1 MSVNRT
7 ERRRRERAGT
17 PPSTTP
23 WARWAIAGA
32 TLLLLAAVVAIA
44 VFNRKQ
50 VPQSAS
56 EAPIYATL
64 KVGDPAPPFAVTTI
78 DGRPIDSNA
87 LRGPILLEV
96 FATWC
101 PHCQHETALLNALQR
116 RFGKNLSIVA
126 VSGSDTG
133 ADRSSPETLDDVR
146 AFAQY
151 FHVEYPVA
159 YDGSLSVAKQYLQG
173 GFPTIVFITSAKRIA
188 GFGAGEVPFKKLV
201 EGANKAGAQLPRAP
215 AT

>member
-7 ERRRRERAGT
+7 KRRRRERAGT
-17 PPSTTP
+17 SPSTTP
-23 WARWAIAGA
+23 WARWTIAGA

-56 EAPIYATL
+56 EAPIFATL
-64 KVGDPAPPFAVTTI
+64 RVGDPAPPFAVTAL
-78 DGRPIDSNA
+78 DGRHIDSST
-87 LRGPILLEV
+87 LTGPILLEV

-101 PHCQHETALLNALQR
+101 PHCQHETATLNDLQQ

-146 AFAQY
+146 DFAQY
-151 FHVEYPVA
+151 FHVDYPVA
-159 YDGSLSVAKQYLQG
+159 YDGSLAVAKKYLQG
-173 GFPTIVFITSAKRIA
+173 GFPTIVFINPAKRVAAIES
-188 GFGAGEVPFKKLV
+188 GEISLKKLV
-201 EGANKAGAQLPRAP
+201 ADAQKAGAQLPRAP